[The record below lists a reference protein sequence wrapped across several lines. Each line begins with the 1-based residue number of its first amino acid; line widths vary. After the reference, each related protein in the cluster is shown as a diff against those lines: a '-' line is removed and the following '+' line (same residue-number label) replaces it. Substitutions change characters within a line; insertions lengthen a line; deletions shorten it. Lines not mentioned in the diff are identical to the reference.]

1 MNCEDLEKNCL
12 VGEIFSKTPAYLDIL
27 SYEEVRLGRGDL
39 LRRSYLI
46 ILTITFYLSSLLSI
60 STLLYVILR
69 YLALPYPI
77 LPHFALYYLTSS
89 YIILSYL
96 TLPYLI
102 LRFS

>member
-1 MNCEDLEKNCL
+1 VNCEDLEKNCL

-69 YLALPYPI
+69 YLALPY
-77 LPHFALYYLTSS
+77 
-89 YIILSYL
+89 L

-102 LRFS
+102 LSYLTLLCLPYPTF

>member
-46 ILTITFYLSSLLSI
+46 ILTITFYLSSL
-60 STLLYVILR
+60 TLR
-69 YLALPYPI
+69 YLTLSRLPY
-77 LPHFALYYLTSS
+77 L
-89 YIILSYL
+89 ILSYL
-96 TLPYLI
+96 TFPYT
-102 LRFS
+102 F

>member
-69 YLALPYPI
+69 YLA
-77 LPHFALYYLTSS
+77 FLT
-89 YIILSYL
+89 LSYL
-96 TLPYLI
+96 TSLCLI
-102 LRFS
+102 LSYVLARLIFISLITLSPFIL